1 MGAGQS
7 RSESD
12 EKVFQNETPISFSQD
27 VVNQLSDRLESH
39 ETSPERQSTLD
50 ALIRSRIQ
58 SELEHLKQEE
68 EKVRQEIESALEKE
82 NLDRERSGAEDSA
95 EGGSG
100 RIPSSTEL
108 MGDLEEIRSK
118 VDRYQAR
125 RDLREF
131 PEVKSTG
138 EAVVSC
144 YQNHPTTPLD
154 CWREV
159 NAFKESVAQVEQSAT
174 PIGAPDESFD
184 AVEYDDLMLAS
195 EYRWIFP

>member
-7 RSESD
+7 RSETD

-27 VVNQLSDRLESH
+27 VVNQLSDRLESP

-68 EKVRQEIESALEKE
+68 EKMRQQIESALEKE
-82 NLDRERSGAEDSA
+82 NLDRERSGAEDTA
-95 EGGSG
+95 EGDDSG

-108 MGDLEEIRSK
+108 MGDLEEIRNK

-125 RDLREF
+125 RDLSEF

-138 EAVVSC
+138 QAVVSC
-144 YQNHPTTPLD
+144 YRAHPSTPLD

-159 NAFKESVAQVEQSAT
+159 SKFKESVAQVEQLYFKT
-174 PIGAPDESFD
+174 
-184 AVEYDDLMLAS
+184 LQ
-195 EYRWIFP
+195 

>member
-1 MGAGQS
+1 MGASQS
-7 RSESD
+7 RSETD
-12 EKVFQNETPISFSQD
+12 EKVFPNESPISFSQD
-27 VVNQLSDRLESH
+27 VVNQLSDSLESP
-39 ETSPERQSTLD
+39 ETSPERQSNLD

-68 EKVRQEIESALEKE
+68 EEVRREIEHALEKE
-82 NLDRERSGAEDSA
+82 NLDRERITAEDNA
-95 EGGSG
+95 EGDQTA
-100 RIPSSTEL
+100 RLPSSTEL

-125 RDLREF
+125 RDLSEF

-144 YQNHPTTPLD
+144 YRAHPSTPLD

-159 NAFKESVAQVEQSAT
+159 NGFKASVAQLEQQYVKT
-174 PIGAPDESFD
+174 
-184 AVEYDDLMLAS
+184 LQ
-195 EYRWIFP
+195 